1 MGTVPYNERTK
12 RRDFLRRND
21 GKGKSVTLL
30 RSLAMAFSCFSQ
42 IPMPQIQ
49 WKPESMRFM
58 MCFFPFIGMAVGLL
72 VVGWAWLC
80 GALGFGVL
88 LQAAGYTLIP
98 LCVTGGIHMDGFAD
112 TCDALASNSSAERRR
127 EILKDPHAGAF
138 AVIGVGMYLL
148 AYFAFATEFQP
159 SMALVHLAI
168 VPVLS
173 RCLSGIATV
182 SFPLSSGRGMLADEH
197 ESSDKRPVLVALVVL
212 ALACVAALLWFNLA
226 IGIVMAC
233 IAAVS
238 LAGLY
243 VFSRNK
249 FGGMSGDLAGFFL
262 QMCELMLLIGIV
274 VTCNVM

>member
-1 MGTVPYNERTK
+1 
-12 RRDFLRRND
+12 
-21 GKGKSVTLL
+21 
-30 RSLAMAFSCFSQ
+30 
-42 IPMPQIQ
+42 MPQIQ

-72 VVGWAWLC
+72 IAGWAWLC
-80 GALGFGVL
+80 GVLGFGVL

-159 SMALVHLAI
+159 SIALIHLAI
-168 VPVLS
+168 APVLS

-212 ALACVAALLWFNLA
+212 ALACVAALIWFNLA

-262 QMCELMLLIGIV
+262 HVAELAMFVCLLVIAHIV
-274 VTCNVM
+274 GL